1 VQWAQ
6 SSLFQVKINIIV
18 KLSNYF
24 LFFFF
29 FFLILIL
36 NILILGNDK
45 LKYRRTKLT
54 QIDVNSS
61 NYAEIIRLTTLLDEA
76 YAKIKDLSSE
86 NKKLMNVSL

>member
-1 VQWAQ
+1 M
-6 SSLFQVKINIIV
+6 
-18 KLSNYF
+18 
-24 LFFFF
+24 
-29 FFLILIL
+29 LIL